1 MVESLALLRKQYR
14 DIDWMVGRIHRE
26 KFKET
31 KTLHLGYK
39 STTISQ
45 QKSPK
50 AHEYDVGE

>member
-14 DIDWMVGRIHRE
+14 DIDWMVSRTHRE
-26 KFKET
+26 KFKEN

-50 AHEYDVGE
+50 SHKYEVGE